1 VLVTDVD
8 VARVVAG
15 KIEAA
20 GGRASALVHDVADAG
35 SSAHAVDQAVARY
48 GSLDLAVNNAGV
60 ISDGALIGEAEP
72 ADWDHDI
79 RVNLSG
85 MFYGLRYQIPAMV
98 AVGGGAMVALVG
110 DGPRGLPAQRGV
122 RGRQARDPRPDQA
135 AALEYSPQGIR
146 VTADGPGYIAT
157 EGLTSLIPQEIQDEY
172 ASRHAV
178 RRLGTAAEV
187 AEQIAFLL
195 SDRAAFVTGSHH
207 LVDGGYVAG
216 WRGAN
221 ESL

>member
-1 VLVTDVD
+1 MSAPLTDRFDGKVALVTGAASGIGAQTAGLLAARGAAVLVTDVD

-98 AVGGGAMVALVG
+98 AVGGGAIVNVSSVMGHGGCPRNAAYVA
-110 DGPRGLPAQRGV
+110 P
-122 RGRQARDPRPDQA
+122 
-135 AALEYSPQGIR
+135 S
-146 VTADGPGYIAT
+146 
-157 EGLTSLIPQEIQDEY
+157 
-172 ASRHAV
+172 
-178 RRLGTAAEV
+178 
-187 AEQIAFLL
+187 
-195 SDRAAFVTGSHH
+195 TGSS
-207 LVDGGYVAG
+207 A
-216 WRGAN
+216 
-221 ESL
+221 

>member
-1 VLVTDVD
+1 
-8 VARVVAG
+8 
-15 KIEAA
+15 
-20 GGRASALVHDVADAG
+20 
-35 SSAHAVDQAVARY
+35 
-48 GSLDLAVNNAGV
+48 
-60 ISDGALIGEAEP
+60 
-72 ADWDHDI
+72 
-79 RVNLSG
+79 
-85 MFYGLRYQIPAMV
+85 MV
-98 AVGGGAMVALVG
+98 AVGGGAIVNVSSVMGHGGCPRNAVYVAAKHGIL
-110 DGPRGLPAQRGV
+110 GLTK
-122 RGRQARDPRPDQA
+122 A

-146 VTADGPGYIAT
+146 VTAVGPGYIAT
-157 EGLTSLIPQEIQDEY
+157 EGLTSLIPQEIQGEY